1 MKLILCDLNPEVT
14 AALAAA
20 FAETGVQVV
29 TGNILSH
36 SGEAILSPANSFGW
50 MDGGIDLPYRN
61 LFGYSLEVRLQFLIA
76 EQFDGELPVGQA
88 VAVRTVHPQ
97 FKWLISAPT
106 MRTPGQ
112 IRGTDNVFQ
121 AFKAAL
127 ICAKKSGVMELFSP
141 GMGTLTGGL
150 EPQDAAG
157 QMLRAWREFSLMPPV
172 AFAPLMKAECTKCG
186 PECNN
191 PNHAVHA
198 VPISPQPTGVELVH
212 VYERIYGPLR
222 ECPGEHSIFSESA
235 AGTGVSLHGLCCHL
249 GCIPYYCNR
258 GHIHLLDL
266 EPVTGC
272 HTHSITGG
280 KNDA

>member
-1 MKLILCDLNPEVT
+1 MKLILCDLNPGVT
-14 AALAAA
+14 AALAGA
-20 FAETGVQVV
+20 FAEAGVQVV

-61 LFGYSLEVRLQFLIA
+61 LFGYSLEVRLQLLIA

-112 IRGTDNVFQ
+112 IRGTDNVFR

-191 PNHAVHA
+191 PNHPMRA
-198 VPISPQPTGVELVH
+198 VPL
-212 VYERIYGPLR
+212 
-222 ECPGEHSIFSESA
+222 
-235 AGTGVSLHGLCCHL
+235 
-249 GCIPYYCNR
+249 
-258 GHIHLLDL
+258 
-266 EPVTGC
+266 
-272 HTHSITGG
+272 TGG
-280 KNDA
+280 QNDA